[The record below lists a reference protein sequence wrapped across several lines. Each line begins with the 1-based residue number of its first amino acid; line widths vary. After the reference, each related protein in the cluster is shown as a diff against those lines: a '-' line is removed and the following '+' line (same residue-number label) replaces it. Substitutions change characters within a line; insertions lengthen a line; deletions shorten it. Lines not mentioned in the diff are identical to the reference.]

1 MALLSAVT
9 YFTARTI
16 WTGAVQCV
24 DLVWLAVSVHHFSL
38 VLCLSIFHSL
48 TESLCPSSLWGKY
61 DVQEADCNGAEG
73 FFYCITQL
81 HAVALWIVGARPGL
95 PSEDCFHSNLAV
107 QRCLHKT

>member
-73 FFYCITQL
+73 FFLLHYTAACCCIVDSGCQ
-81 HAVALWIVGARPGL
+81 ARPAL
-95 PSEDCFHSNLAV
+95 
-107 QRCLHKT
+107 